1 MTSVNY
7 FEFFGLPVAFNIDER
22 LLKDKYYQN
31 TRSYHPDHFGQEDSA
46 KQAEMLEM
54 STLNNNAY
62 KTLKDYY
69 RRVHH
74 ILDLHGLVTEGDKHP
89 LPPDFLMEMMDINEA
104 LMEFELNPDRTM
116 IADLQ
121 KQVEALQT
129 DINRQLDDTGV
140 KFDAANN
147 IEKQSLLLKVKE
159 IYHKRK
165 YILRLIETLHTFA
178 TP

>member
-1 MTSVNY
+1 MTTANY
-7 FEFFGLPVAFNIDER
+7 FEFFDLPVAFNIDEK

-46 KQAEMLEM
+46 KQAEMLEL
-54 STLNNNAY
+54 STLNNTAY

-74 ILDLHGLVTEGDKHP
+74 ILDLYGLVTEGDKHS

-104 LMEFELNPDRTM
+104 LMEFELNPDQDM
-116 IADLQ
+116 IAGLQ
-121 KQVEALQT
+121 QQVEALQT
-129 DINRQLDDTGV
+129 DIDMQLASIGL
-140 KFDAANN
+140 KFDAANDAD
-147 IEKQSLLLKVKE
+147 KQTLLLRAKE